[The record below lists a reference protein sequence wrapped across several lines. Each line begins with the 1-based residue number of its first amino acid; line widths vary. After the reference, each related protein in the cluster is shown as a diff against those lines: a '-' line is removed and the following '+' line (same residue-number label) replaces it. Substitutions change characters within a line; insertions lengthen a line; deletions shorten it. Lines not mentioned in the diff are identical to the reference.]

1 MQGIISYFQTSA
13 TSLEQWRHGDMVVST
28 SAGDWLERLVSEL
41 TFNMLMGTLNLQNV
55 EKLDLCFVAASGT
68 RATDH
73 FFHPLLP
80 WAAMSV
86 FLQPAAPVSGS
97 RSFLQV
103 FVFLGCPF
111 LLWPCNVHCSA
122 CLAVVSFLSR
132 VSAVFAI
139 RQCPSVCHVAVFY
152 PTAADIVKLLYG
164 PSSPITSFVTTCA
177 DTHRGGKNLWFS
189 TETWK
194 QYEIGP
200 WLLWNVNRLKVI
212 GGRLIPV
219 GSNDLEWPWKAGCHG
234 SNFSGGSP

>member
-28 SAGDWLERLVSEL
+28 SASDWLERLVSEL

-55 EKLDLCFVAASGT
+55 EKLDLYFVAASGA

-139 RQCPSVCHVAVFY
+139 RQCPSVCHKQLYFILRLQISSNFFMGPVAPSLVLWPHAPI
-152 PTAADIVKLLYG
+152 PTGA
-164 PSSPITSFVTTCA
+164 
-177 DTHRGGKNLWFS
+177 GKICDF
-189 TETWK
+189 
-194 QYEIGP
+194 
-200 WLLWNVNRLKVI
+200 RLKL
-212 GGRLIPV
+212 GNSTR
-219 GSNDLEWPWKAGCHG
+219 
-234 SNFSGGSP
+234 